1 MDDVAKAMRICSDF
15 MLQEL
20 RLAHI
25 DLNLAENPLTD
36 AEMTSRHSRHAGR
49 ILKTVNR
56 LLAQGKYDRECQD
69 EIVAE
74 RNRLHDRLSKRR

>member
-1 MDDVAKAMRICSDF
+1 MDDVTKAMRRCSDF
-15 MLQEL
+15 MLEEL

-25 DLNLAENPLTD
+25 DLNLAENPLSD
-36 AEMTSRHSRHAGR
+36 AETSSRHSRHAGR

-56 LLAQGKYDRECQD
+56 LLAEDNFDREFED

>member
-1 MDDVAKAMRICSDF
+1 MDDTERAKRICSEF
-15 MLQEL
+15 MLEEL

-36 AEMTSRHSRHAGR
+36 AEMFSRHSRHAGT

-56 LLAQGKYDRECQD
+56 LLAEGNFDREFQD
-69 EIVAE
+69 EIEAE
-74 RNRLHDRLSKRR
+74 RNKLHDRLSKQR